1 MTKPLFALTN
11 ILLIT
16 AAAFFSVQLFYRI
29 VIPGIDY
36 TSMPVRVQH
45 AKPIS
50 KRNAY
55 HPLSHYDVIVKRN
68 LFKTKIDESSI
79 PISVETLDNTQL
91 DVKLWGTVTG
101 DIKNSFAIIEKTKSG
116 KKKSQD
122 LYHVGDVL
130 QNAVI
135 EKILRE
141 KVILDINGENKLLEM
156 EKRYSSGRRN
166 KNSRQPVRQRK
177 TIRRALIENAAENVN
192 KIMTQA
198 KIRPHAEG
206 LNISRIRPGSIFR
219 KLGLRNGDIITGV
232 DGRRIESVD
241 DALSLYQNLRSASR
255 VTLELKRRGRAR
267 VINYTIR

>member
-1 MTKPLFALTN
+1 MKPLFALTD

-16 AAAFFSVQLFYRI
+16 TAAFFSVQLFYQI
-29 VIPGIDY
+29 AIPGIDY
-36 TSMPVRVQH
+36 TSMPVRVRH
-45 AKPIS
+45 IKPIS
-50 KRNAY
+50 EREPYQSLAY
-55 HPLSHYDVIVKRN
+55 YDVIAKRN
-68 LFKTKIDESSI
+68 LFKSETEKNSI
-79 PISVETLDNTQL
+79 PISIETLDHTQL

-101 DIKNSFAIIEKTKSG
+101 DIKNSYAIIEKTKSG

-122 LYHVGDVL
+122 LYHVGDEL

-198 KIRPHAEG
+198 RIQPHAEG
-206 LNISRIRPGSIFR
+206 LYISRIRPGSIFR
-219 KLGLRNGDIITGV
+219 KLGLRNGDILTGV

-255 VTLELKRRGRAR
+255 VTLEMKRRGRAR
-267 VINYTIR
+267 VINYIIR